1 MPLSAMLPKRSE
13 DVTLGLHLKL
23 LLQAALLIN
32 AMTVKKCNEQT
43 SSFPLHA
50 DDFDSVN

>member
-13 DVTLGLHLKL
+13 DVTLGLHLK
-23 LLQAALLIN
+23 AALLIN
-32 AMTVKKCNEQT
+32 TMTVKKCSEQT